1 MPERMQH
8 VELMVAFGVSPV
20 VWYGLIHDI
29 PDIQPR
35 GTAAWS
41 RYF

>member
-1 MPERMQH
+1 MPESAQH
-8 VELMVAFGVSPV
+8 VGLMVALGVSPV
-20 VWYGLIHDI
+20 VWYELVHDI

-35 GTAAWS
+35 GAAAWS